1 MNILLIAG
9 HGGTPYD
16 PGACGCGY
24 TEAVET
30 RRLATAVAP
39 MLRKY
44 GFNVTMYDQS
54 NDAYKVLRS
63 GGSLPLFGIGYVL
76 EIHLNAGVS
85 DKDGNGAT
93 TGTEVLVH
101 TAESGVSVE
110 QAICRRISALGFKN
124 RGVKRRDNL
133 QVMNT
138 VHRAGISH
146 ALVETCFIDDA
157 DDMKLYKE
165 KFYDIARAI
174 ADGIAEGFGKTVEE
188 DNEVVETK
196 TVLVDGKEYE
206 CECIEKDG
214 NNFVKMRSLSQ
225 AGYDVVF
232 DAARQLPAM
241 TAPQCRAFVPEGDEA
256 VQDAIDT
263 LQEVCGLE
271 EQTIAYMRK
280 YQYGDEL
287 VKKLA
292 KAVQGDA

>member
-188 DNEVVETK
+188 DHEVVE
-196 TVLVDGKEYE
+196 
-206 CECIEKDG
+206 
-214 NNFVKMRSLSQ
+214 
-225 AGYDVVF
+225 
-232 DAARQLPAM
+232 
-241 TAPQCRAFVPEGDEA
+241 
-256 VQDAIDT
+256 
-263 LQEVCGLE
+263 
-271 EQTIAYMRK
+271 
-280 YQYGDEL
+280 
-287 VKKLA
+287 
-292 KAVQGDA
+292 

>member
-196 TVLVDGKEYE
+196 TVLVDGKEYT

-225 AGYDVVF
+225 AGYNVVF
-232 DAARQLPAM
+232 DAARKLPAM

-271 EQTIAYMRK
+271 EQTIQYLLK
-280 YQYGDEL
+280 YHYGDDL

-292 KAVQGDA
+292 KAVQGNA

>member
-124 RGVKRRDNL
+124 RGVKRRENL

-188 DNEVVETK
+188 DNEVVEKK
-196 TVLVDGKEYE
+196 TVVIDGAVYTCSCIMKNDENYIRMRDLEQADFTVQYDKKVDAPEIIPPQTRAHVYPWDE
-206 CECIEKDG
+206 S
-214 NNFVKMRSLSQ
+214 VQQ
-225 AGYDVVF
+225 A
-232 DAARQLPAM
+232 M
-241 TAPQCRAFVPEGDEA
+241 NA
-256 VQDAIDT
+256 VQAASGIEDKTIT
-263 LQEVCGLE
+263 YLLKYEYGE
-271 EQTIAYMRK
+271 E
-280 YQYGDEL
+280 L
-287 VKKLA
+287 LKKLA
-292 KAVQGDA
+292 KAVQGNA